1 MSLVIVKLFNKVL
14 QNGKFPKV
22 WNLSCISSIFKSGNP
37 NDCNNYRGICVSSCL
52 GKLFTSLLQNRL
64 TNFLEKQNLLSV
76 NQGGF
81 REGYRT
87 SDHIYILKTLINKYL
102 NKCKKNLYV
111 CFVDFKKAF
120 DSVVRKA
127 LMYKLL
133 CKGIGGKFYDLLKH
147 MYSNTLYCCKSE
159 GYISEPFQAN
169 LGVKQGDSLSP
180 ILFNIFV
187 DDICSYFNNSL
198 ADPVLLNNIHFNHLL
213 YADDLVLISET
224 PSGLQHCVD
233 ALQSFCSEWSLT
245 VNTNKTKTMIISNN
259 KNRSCI
265 DRHCFYFGPNQLE
278 SCTEYKY
285 LGVIFNNKGKLN
297 NSAENLSEKAR
308 KAYFSLK

>member
-14 QNGKFPKV
+14 QNGKFLKV
-22 WNLSCISSIFKSGNP
+22 WNLSCISSMFKSGNP
-37 NDCNNYRGICVSSCL
+37 NDCNNYWGICISSCL

-64 TNFLEKQNLLSV
+64 TNFLEKHNLLSV

-81 REGYRT
+81 REGCRT

-102 NKCKKNLYV
+102 NKCKNNLYV
-111 CFVDFKKAF
+111 CFVDFKNAF

-133 CKGIGGKFYDLLKH
+133 CKGIGGQFYDLLKH
-147 MYSNTLYCCKSE
+147 MYSNTCTLYCCKSE

-169 LGVKQGDSLSP
+169 LGVKQGDSSSP
-180 ILFNIFV
+180 ILFNIFK
-187 DDICSYFNNSL
+187 DDVCSYFNNSL
-198 ADPVLLNNIHFNHLL
+198 ADPVLLNKIHFNHLL

-233 ALQSFCSEWSLT
+233 PYSLFV
-245 VNTNKTKTMIISNN
+245 VN
-259 KNRSCI
+259 
-265 DRHCFYFGPNQLE
+265 
-278 SCTEYKY
+278 
-285 LGVIFNNKGKLN
+285 GVL
-297 NSAENLSEKAR
+297 L
-308 KAYFSLK
+308 